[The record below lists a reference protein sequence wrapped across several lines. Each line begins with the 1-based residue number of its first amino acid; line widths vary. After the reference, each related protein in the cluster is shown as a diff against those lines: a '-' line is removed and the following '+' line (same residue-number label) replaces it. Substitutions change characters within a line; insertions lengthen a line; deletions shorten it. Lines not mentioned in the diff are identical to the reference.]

1 MLARIGGVFATTM
14 GALAQVDEKL
24 PPILFGSA
32 AFMSAFLTSFLP
44 ETGGYPL
51 PKDLADIKAR
61 EEEDKRNGIW
71 HQIKSRYIRRAVS
84 ESAL

>member
-1 MLARIGGVFATTM
+1 MLARIGGVCATTM
-14 GALAQVDEKL
+14 SALAKVDDQL

-32 AFMSAFLTSFLP
+32 AFISVVLTSFLP

-51 PKDLADIKAR
+51 PKDLTDIKAR

-71 HQIKSRYIRRAVS
+71 IQMKSLIS
-84 ESAL
+84 KQK

>member
-1 MLARIGGVFATTM
+1 MVARIGGVCATTM
-14 GALAQVDEKL
+14 GALAEFDDKL

-32 AFMSAFLTSFLP
+32 AFISVLLTSFLP

-61 EEEDKRNGIW
+61 DEEDRRNGIW
-71 HQIKSRYIRRAVS
+71 YKIWSSISKK
-84 ESAL
+84 E

>member
-1 MLARIGGVFATTM
+1 MLARIGGVCATTM
-14 GALAQVDEKL
+14 GALAQVDDKL

-32 AFMSAFLTSFLP
+32 AFISVLLTSFLP
-44 ETGGYPL
+44 ETGGHPL

-71 HQIKSRYIRRAVS
+71 HQVRSLISKQQ
-84 ESAL
+84 